1 MAQPIRN
8 DVQSGN
14 DWTMAA
20 VGLFITLM
28 VAALFFRQL
37 TIECTTTLLYWLWS
51 LADFP
56 RFHADAAWRINL
68 LASTHNNAEAV
79 SWSEFFSVMDVTAGI
94 LLIALLPLVVIGTI
108 SVRRHQVSRTR
119 RDISIHSLPLIMA
132 SFSPAIVPALTYGDK
147 KTQLLNVDPEEH
159 RSAQAPDEFA
169 IEHKLVVNNRLRREL
184 AEQKFIAQL
193 GEPLPHENSD
203 LAKQGQLLPE
213 FKHFSDHERAMFAI
227 FGLQHFLDKRKEAEQ
242 LLDALNRSTLKSDR
256 KYRNKIGYPNLSL
269 ADKAFRKVATTP
281 AAQAWI
287 KQYGYV
293 RTAIAALHDNDLHLP
308 IRRYRWLKGLDRTLW
323 YALASTG
330 RPWPFVEGAGVISQS
345 HWEKLAARYRV
356 KLSKP
361 IMSLALD
368 GLETDLRNIGAV
380 VDDTPPPMRPVD
392 DEEEDDDDEDNPM
405 ELGTHSD
412 EQHVHR
418 HVHSFRPKMR

>member
-28 VAALFFRQL
+28 VVALFFRQL

-56 RFHADAAWRINL
+56 RFHTDAAWRINL
-68 LASTHNNAEAV
+68 LATTHNTAETV
-79 SWSEFFSVMDVTAGI
+79 SWSEFFAVMDVTAGI
-94 LLIALLPLVVIGTI
+94 LLVALIPLAIIGTLA
-108 SVRRHQVSRTR
+108 VRRHQVSRTR
-119 RDISIHSLPLIMA
+119 RDLSIHSLPRIMS

-159 RSAQAPDEFA
+159 RSAQTPDEFA
-169 IEHKLVVNNRLRREL
+169 IKHKLVVNRRLRRER
-184 AEQKFIAQL
+184 AELQFIAQL
-193 GEPLPHENSD
+193 GKPLSHE
-203 LAKQGQLLPE
+203 QGSSLPQNLVLPAFE
-213 FKHFSDHERAMFAI
+213 QFSDHERAMFAV
-227 FGLQHFLDKRKEAEQ
+227 FGLQHFMDKRKEAEQ
-242 LLDALNRSTLKSDR
+242 LLDTLNRSTLKSDR
-256 KYRNKIGYPNLSL
+256 RYRNQIGYPNLSL

-281 AAQAWI
+281 AAQTWI

-330 RPWPFVEGAGVISQS
+330 RPWPFVEGAGVVSQS

-356 KLSKP
+356 KLNKP
-361 IMSLALD
+361 MMSLALD

-380 VDDTPPPMRPVD
+380 VDDTPPTSRPFD
-392 DEEEDDDDEDNPM
+392 EEEEDDDEDSTGSQTTSN
-405 ELGTHSD
+405 
-412 EQHVHR
+412 EQHIHR
-418 HVHSFRPKMR
+418 HVHPFRPKMR